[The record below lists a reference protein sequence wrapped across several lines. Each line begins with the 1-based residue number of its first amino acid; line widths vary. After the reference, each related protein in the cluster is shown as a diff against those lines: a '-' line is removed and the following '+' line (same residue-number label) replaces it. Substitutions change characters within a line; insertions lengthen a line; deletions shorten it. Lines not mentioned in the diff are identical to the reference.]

1 MATFTQTQKKKRN
14 GFVALLIAILLVA
27 AALFYVV
34 YCGEMAKS
42 SYLENADFA
51 TALGQALDKRV
62 RSVSADDLAK
72 VRYLQVTND
81 GEHCSVFLGYDDFM
95 EQYDKYMAQV
105 DAAEAAEA
113 NGEEVPEVTEQ
124 HPQIFAK
131 SAQFDVK
138 KDAVITLDDVKYF
151 TNAEVVNISGA
162 TVDSALLGTFK
173 NLEEGYFGS
182 CGITDVSA
190 LATLDLTKI
199 KELNLSGNNITDWSP
214 LEAIAEKVIIN
225 SGYTIGDD
233 GNGGYTLI
241 PMETTLKDQ
250 MEEDAKAAEEAA
262 KAEEETTEETT
273 EETAEETAE

>member
-27 AALFYVV
+27 AAVFYVV

-51 TALGQALDKRV
+51 TALGEALDKRV
-62 RSVSADDLAK
+62 RSVSTDDLAN

-81 GEHCSVFLGYDDFM
+81 GEYCSVFLGYDDFM
-95 EQYDKYMAQV
+95 EQYDKYMVQV
-105 DAAEAAEA
+105 DAAEVAEEA
-113 NGEEVPEVTEQ
+113 GEEVPEITEE

-131 SAQFDVK
+131 SAMFDVK
-138 KDAVITLDDVKYF
+138 KDETINLDDIKYF
-151 TNAEVVNISGA
+151 TNAEVVNISSA
-162 TVDSALLGTFK
+162 NVDSSLLGSFK
-173 NLEEGYFGS
+173 NLEEGYFYN

-190 LATLDLTKI
+190 FASLDLTKI
-199 KELNLSGNNITDWSP
+199 KELNLSGNNITDWTA
-214 LEAIAEKVIIN
+214 LESIADKVIVN

-250 MEEDAKAAEEAA
+250 MEEEAKAAEEAA
-262 KAEEETTEETT
+262 AEAENADATEEI
-273 EETAEETAE
+273 AE